1 MGSLALWR
9 GVEGVGKGM
18 GQLAEQ
24 RMADESYEKRAGIDE
39 ARAQRLE
46 KLKQEHTLEVT
57 GVQQEGAMERQV
69 AGDEAAMSRTE
80 VQQRAMDERAA
91 ADRESRERTT
101 AMTGESRETVER
113 MGIAAGKYDKVGSGA
128 SDPRFKAIVDK
139 YEAKTLTVSQ
149 ASELNP
155 SNPLFNV
162 DKDTPAI
169 YDGTTWY
176 LQQGDKYVLPDTE
189 PKLPAKRAEAEAWV
203 LEDPMGRGTT
213 YRQTYG
219 YLPVGYFDRL
229 RNQEL
234 AAAGYDP
241 YGNKLATE

>member
-57 GVQQEGAMERQV
+57 GVQQEGAMARQV

-80 VQQRAMDERAA
+80 AQQRAMDERAA

-101 AMTGESRETVER
+101 AMAGESRETVER
-113 MGIAAGKYDKVGSGA
+113 MGIEAGKYDKTSGTS
-128 SDPRFKAIVDK
+128 SDPRYKAMYDR
-139 YEAKTLTVSQ
+139 YEKTKLTQEQ
-149 ASELNP
+149 ASEQYPNNP
-155 SNPLFNV
+155 IFNQ
-162 DKDTPAI
+162 KKETPVI
-169 YDGTTWY
+169 YDKHGAMHY
-176 LQQGDKYVLPDTE
+176 IQQGTVLIPANGDGDFRKAPSGAE
-189 PKLPAKRAEAEAWV
+189 QKLIENPGMKNAFLR
-203 LEDPMGRGTT
+203 D
-213 YRQTYG
+213 YG
-219 YLPVGYFDRL
+219 YLPADFLQVMRDFD
-229 RNQEL
+229 L
-234 AAAGYDP
+234 AQAGYGTF
-241 YGNKLATE
+241 GNPREE